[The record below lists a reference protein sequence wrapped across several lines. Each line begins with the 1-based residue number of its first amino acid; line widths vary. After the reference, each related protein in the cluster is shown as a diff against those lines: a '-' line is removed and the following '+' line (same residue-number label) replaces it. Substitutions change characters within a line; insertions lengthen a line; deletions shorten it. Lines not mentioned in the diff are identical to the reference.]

1 MKLLNYKSFASAF
14 VLVLLLSL
22 AGCGGSKNKNKQE
35 NLQELTAL
43 LINQDQMLKAME
55 MMVDQLAQMGKIDK
69 AKTKEIIGEMAQ
81 KFNSDETR
89 KEFMDI
95 YDRHFNDKEIEE
107 LLAFYKSSVGKK
119 TMEKMP
125 EIMAEASHI
134 GMKVAQDVMMKYMP
148 KEEEVKKA
156 QNRPAKK

>member
-1 MKLLNYKSFASAF
+1 MKILNYKSFASA
-14 VLVLLLSL
+14 LVLALLISL
-22 AGCGGSKNKNKQE
+22 AGCGGSKQNKQE
-35 NLQELTAL
+35 NLRELTSL

-81 KFNSDETR
+81 KFNSEETR

-95 YDRHFNDKEIEE
+95 YDKHFNDREIED

-148 KEEEVKKA
+148 REEEAKKA
-156 QNRPAKK
+156 QSRPSKK